1 MYSKTA
7 LPLALILAAAPAL
20 AQQPSGT
27 TPPASGGTAAQ
38 TAPPTE
44 AFRPSPEI
52 VAAIQQAALAFGN
65 CVNAGVQGLP
75 ASATAEAGAATVLAG
90 CSAQHQS
97 LVQAAE
103 AMIASMPEDQRADGH
118 AQLES
123 QMSQVPGRIADGIRQ
138 SRAAAA
144 AAAAAPAPAG
154 TPATPATPAPATT
167 PH

>member
-1 MYSKTA
+1 MSLKVA

-20 AQQPSGT
+20 AQPPAA
-27 TPPASGGTAAQ
+27 TPPAAGGTTTQA
-38 TAPPTE
+38 APPAE

-52 VAAIQQAALAFGN
+52 VAAIQQAAQAFGM

-75 ASATAEAGAATVLAG
+75 ATATAEAGAATVLAG
-90 CSAQHQS
+90 CGAQRQT

-123 QMSQVPGRIADGIRQ
+123 QMGQVEGRIADGIRQ

-144 AAAAAPAPAG
+144 AAAATSATPPA
-154 TPATPATPAPATT
+154 PATPAATPT

>member
-20 AQQPSGT
+20 AQQPSGA
-27 TPPASGGTAAQ
+27 TPPAGGTATQA
-38 TAPPTE
+38 APPAAE
-44 AFRPSPEI
+44 PFRPSPEI
-52 VAAIQQAALAFGN
+52 IAAIQQAAQAFGN
-65 CVNAGVQGLP
+65 CVNAGVGGLP
-75 ASATAEAGAATVLAG
+75 ASATPEAGAATVLAG

-144 AAAAAPAPAG
+144 AAASTPAPT
-154 TPATPATPAPATT
+154 TPAAPAPATT